1 MSPMGDK
8 NQRGREL
15 SQALRQAGAPG
26 DPEEIWRLSGDLPC
40 LIGAAWPLVCHP
52 GDMDTNAT
60 ASSGA
65 LPGNAR
71 QTDSYV
77 IAVMNQKGGV
87 GKTMVTLSLAAH
99 TVAAYGRALVVDVD
113 PQANAYDLTQTMEF
127 PGYETVHEL
136 DPAQLTP
143 IRQLRDF
150 DTILVDCPGSLE
162 GRNVLAEVL
171 DRSTFVIIPYD
182 HQPESVLPTIRTARS
197 VRKSGVPYAAVVTK
211 ADPRLGAEFIVD
223 AWNTLEKAGIRH
235 FRTVIREYRAWPN
248 SLKNGVPITRWNER
262 YAPKLR
268 EDIASLHTELLLD
281 LGRRTPAGVTA

>member
-1 MSPMGDK
+1 M
-8 NQRGREL
+8 N
-15 SQALRQAGAPG
+15 
-26 DPEEIWRLSGDLPC
+26 I
-40 LIGAAWPLVCHP
+40 
-52 GDMDTNAT
+52 NAT

-87 GKTMVTLSLAAH
+87 AKTMVALSLAAH

-113 PQANAYDLTQTMEF
+113 PQANAYDLTRAMED
-127 PGYETVHEL
+127 PGYEVVHEL
-136 DPAQLTP
+136 DPVQLTR

-171 DRSTFVIIPYD
+171 ARSTFVIIPYD
-182 HQPESVLPTIRTARS
+182 HEPESVLPTIRTARR
-197 VRKSGVPYAAVVTK
+197 VKKSGVPYAAVITK
-211 ADPRLGAEFIVD
+211 ADPRLGAEFIID
-223 AWNTLEKAGIRH
+223 AWNTLEKEGIRH

-268 EDIASLHTELLLD
+268 EDVASLHTELLLD

>member
-1 MSPMGDK
+1 MYATLSPMT
-8 NQRGREL
+8 
-15 SQALRQAGAPG
+15 
-26 DPEEIWRLSGDLPC
+26 
-40 LIGAAWPLVCHP
+40 
-52 GDMDTNAT
+52 TNAT
-60 ASSGA
+60 ALSGA

-113 PQANAYDLTQTMEF
+113 PQANAHDLTRAMQD
-127 PGYETVHEL
+127 PGYEVVHEL
-136 DPAQLTP
+136 DPAQLTR

-171 DRSTFVIIPYD
+171 ARSTFVIIPYD
-182 HQPESVLPTIRTARS
+182 HEPESVLPTIRTARR

-211 ADPRLGAEFIVD
+211 ADPRLGAEFIID
-223 AWNTLEKAGIRH
+223 AWNTLEKEDIRH
-235 FRTVIREYRAWPN
+235 FRTAVREYRAWPN

-268 EDIASLHTELLLD
+268 EDVASLHTELLLD
-281 LGRRTPAGVTA
+281 LGRRARAGVTA

>member
-1 MSPMGDK
+1 
-8 NQRGREL
+8 
-15 SQALRQAGAPG
+15 
-26 DPEEIWRLSGDLPC
+26 
-40 LIGAAWPLVCHP
+40 
-52 GDMDTNAT
+52 MDINAT

-87 GKTMVTLSLAAH
+87 AKTMVALSLAAH

-113 PQANAYDLTQTMEF
+113 PQANAYDLTRAMED
-127 PGYETVHEL
+127 PGYEVVHEL
-136 DPAQLTP
+136 DPVQLTR

-235 FRTVIREYRAWPN
+235 FRTVIREQADLATCEAALDNLRVAFWAAGKALQVIRDARLYRDTHATFEDYVEQRWDMARSPAYRLIDAWPLAERL
-248 SLKNGVPITRWNER
+248 SPMGDKLNER
-262 YAPKLR
+262 Q
-268 EDIASLHTELLLD
+268 
-281 LGRRTPAGVTA
+281 

>member
-1 MSPMGDK
+1 M
-8 NQRGREL
+8 N
-15 SQALRQAGAPG
+15 
-26 DPEEIWRLSGDLPC
+26 
-40 LIGAAWPLVCHP
+40 
-52 GDMDTNAT
+52 TNAT

-87 GKTMVTLSLAAH
+87 GKTMTILSLAAH
-99 TVAAYGRALVVDVD
+99 TVAAYGRALVVDID
-113 PQANAYDLTQTMEF
+113 PQANAYDLTRAMKD
-127 PGYETVHEL
+127 PGYEVVHEL
-136 DPAQLTP
+136 DPVQLTR

-171 DRSTFVIIPYD
+171 ARSTFVIIPYD
-182 HQPESVLPTIRTARS
+182 HEPESVLPTIRTATR
-197 VRKSGVPYAAVVTK
+197 VRKSGVPYAVVVTK
-211 ADPRLGAEFIVD
+211 ADPRLGAEFIID
-223 AWNTLEKAGIRH
+223 AWNTLEKEGIRH
-235 FRTVIREYRAWPN
+235 FQTVIREYRAWPN

-262 YAPKLR
+262 YAPRLR

-281 LGRRTPAGVTA
+281 LGRRAVPAGATVGATA